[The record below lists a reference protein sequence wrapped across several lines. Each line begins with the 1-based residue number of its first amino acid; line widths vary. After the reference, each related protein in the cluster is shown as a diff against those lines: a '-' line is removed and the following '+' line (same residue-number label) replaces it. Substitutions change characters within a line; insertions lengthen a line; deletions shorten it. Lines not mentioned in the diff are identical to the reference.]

1 MMDNPDAFIH
11 LTAQDQWRLGF
22 DEKIHGREEEK
33 EMIMG
38 MAAKITA
45 GLSSNKQQLVLVGG
59 RPGSGKSRLVFDTMH
74 ELKAQGWMS
83 LTCKFDRIIHAQPLS
98 VMSHAFNQLLGISCQ
113 RNSLH
118 LSIRTHIE
126 AIMSAS
132 DVMRLARHIPCL
144 VNYLRDPMLSANNF
158 DEGSKDQ
165 THRLFIQLLK
175 ALSAASPVVF
185 FMDDLQASTLIVSLY
200 LQ

>member
-59 RPGSGKSRLVFDTMH
+59 RPGSGKSRLVFDIMH

-126 AIMSAS
+126 AIMSS
-132 DVMRLARHIPCL
+132 DDVMRLARHIPCL

-185 FMDDLQASTLIVSLY
+185 FMDDLQASTLFVSLY